1 MPGQVTLKEGL
12 HRGID
17 CKEEEEGKGSIE
29 VWCARR
35 LGALRPGELRLI
47 ESNVKLLCQC
57 LCRGA

>member
-1 MPGQVTLKEGL
+1 MLKEGL

-29 VWCARR
+29 CGVHGR

-47 ESNVKLLCQC
+47 ESNVKLLC
-57 LCRGA
+57 